1 MKADRLFLL
10 KAGAILKS
18 GKIIRSVLIAAV
30 AVIVILIGLF
40 VYSLFGERKKVS
52 YDIAD
57 YNQLVENIDCFPA
70 LDKLGDY
77 EDYTFK
83 HLHIDRGMFESDGYV
98 LRVSYSDSE
107 FAEVKNVAEEYVYQ
121 YTVMNFGKE
130 TTERIA
136 QFTVDEFSFK
146 MLSVNEYD
154 LYYPKRIAFIGISES
169 TREIAYVFYCD
180 IDLDYID
187 EPFEEFLVHECGW

>member
-1 MKADRLFLL
+1 M
-10 KAGAILKS
+10 KS
-18 GKIIRSVLIAAV
+18 GKIIKSVLIAVV

-98 LRVSYSDSE
+98 LRVSYNDSE
-107 FAEVKNVAEEYVYQ
+107 FAEVKKSSRGVCISIYGYEFWQRNH
-121 YTVMNFGKE
+121 GKDCS
-130 TTERIA
+130 IY
-136 QFTVDEFSFK
+136 S
-146 MLSVNEYD
+146 
-154 LYYPKRIAFIGISES
+154 
-169 TREIAYVFYCD
+169 
-180 IDLDYID
+180 
-187 EPFEEFLVHECGW
+187 